1 MQSRARRRY
10 GADDTG
16 DSFAVVTIGSD
27 GPSNNHQRVE
37 DIPEKPKYPQP
48 SSATSWLPSI
58 SQRIFASVAP
68 GPTNPEPRNAWHE
81 RVPPPPKQGTGGYWT
96 GDGISQT
103 VIDDEDEDAS
113 LVKDSLIPEFT
124 MTARDRSGEFASA
137 IRSLQGRNIQRAVN
151 LKDPRKA
158 KHMQSYSE
166 FMMIAKHIGKNIA
179 STYTKLEKLT
189 LLAKKKTLFD
199 DRPAEIQELTYIIK
213 GDLNSLNQQI
223 ARLQEV
229 SKSQRRSTN
238 GKHLLS
244 HSSNMV
250 VALQAKLANMSSDF
264 KQVLE
269 VRTENLKQQKTRRD
283 QFSQGPMAG
292 GLPPSTMRGSTQGS
306 LLLQEQ
312 QDQVCI
318 DMGGSSSAT
327 GGPSSERA
335 PLLQQQQQLVL
346 YDESDSY
353 VQERAETMQNIEST
367 IVELGGIFQQLAHM
381 VKEQEEMVERIDSN
395 LQDVELN
402 VEAAH
407 GEILKY
413 FQSVTKNRWLMIKIF
428 GVLIMFFIFF
438 VIFLA

>member
-1 MQSRARRRY
+1 MQSRARRRH

-16 DSFAVVTIGSD
+16 DSFAVITIGND
-27 GPSNNHQRVE
+27 GLPTTTSSSQHTE
-37 DIPEKPKYPQP
+37 DTYREKPKYPAP
-48 SSATSWLPSI
+48 SVASSWLPAI
-58 SQRIFASVAP
+58 SQRILATVAP
-68 GPTNPEPRNAWHE
+68 APTTIPVGASTTSAPKYAWNATVPDDGDPE
-81 RVPPPPKQGTGGYWT
+81 
-96 GDGISQT
+96 S
-103 VIDDEDEDAS
+103 
-113 LVKDSLIPEFT
+113 DSYDKENLLLPEIT

-151 LKDPRKA
+151 LRDPRKA
-158 KHMQSYSE
+158 KHMQSYAE

-229 SKSQRRSTN
+229 SKSQRKSTN
-238 GKHLLS
+238 GRHLLS

-283 QFSQGPMAG
+283 QFSQGPMSG
-292 GLPPSTMRGSTQGS
+292 GLPPSTMRGSAQGS

-318 DMGGSSSAT
+318 DMGAPGA
-327 GGPSSERA
+327 GGAERV
-335 PLLQQQQQLVL
+335 PLLQQQQQQQQQLVL

-381 VKEQEEMVERIDSN
+381 VKEQEEMVERIDGN
-395 LQDVELN
+395 LQDVEMN

-428 GVLIMFFIFF
+428 GVVILFFIFF

>member
-16 DSFAVVTIGSD
+16 DSFAVITIGAD
-27 GPSNNHQRVE
+27 GQVATNNGGHQRKEE
-37 DIPEKPKYPQP
+37 DLPEKPKYPPP
-48 SSATSWLPSI
+48 SAATSWLPSI

-68 GPTNPEPRNAWHE
+68 TPTKPEPRNAWNDPQQKAVGNNH
-81 RVPPPPKQGTGGYWT
+81 QGGGFWGHSNN
-96 GDGISQT
+96 GDAAAAPY
-103 VIDDEDEDAS
+103 DEDDDLFSKEN
-113 LVKDSLIPEFT
+113 LVPEFT

-158 KHMQSYSE
+158 KHMQSYAE

-229 SKSQRRSTN
+229 SKSQRKSTN

-283 QFSQGPMAG
+283 QPRSDDRWTASVDDARVNTRKSLVAG
-292 GLPPSTMRGSTQGS
+292 TARSGLHRHGFRVGIGWSRIRAGSPIAATA
-306 LLLQEQ
+306 
-312 QDQVCI
+312 
-318 DMGGSSSAT
+318 AT
-327 GGPSSERA
+327 GAVRRIGQLRA
-335 PLLQQQQQLVL
+335 GASGNYAKHRE
-346 YDESDSY
+346 YDR
-353 VQERAETMQNIEST
+353 RAW
-367 IVELGGIFQQLAHM
+367 
-381 VKEQEEMVERIDSN
+381 RN
-395 LQDVELN
+395 LS
-402 VEAAH
+402 AARAH
-407 GEILKY
+407 GEGAG
-413 FQSVTKNRWLMIKIF
+413 RD
-428 GVLIMFFIFF
+428 GR
-438 VIFLA
+438 ADR

>member
-16 DSFAVVTIGSD
+16 DSFAVITIGSD
-27 GPSNNHQRVE
+27 GAATSASSSGISQHHHQRVE
-37 DIPEKPKYPQP
+37 DDIPEKPKYPAP
-48 SSATSWLPSI
+48 SSATSWLPAL

-68 GPTNPEPRNAWHE
+68 APTNPAPRNAWNE
-81 RVPPPPKQGTGGYWT
+81 PPPKQQQQGFWASEG
-96 GDGISQT
+96 QREAEEH
-103 VIDDEDEDAS
+103 DDDDLLGKNSA
-113 LVKDSLIPEFT
+113 LPEFT

-158 KHMQSYSE
+158 KHMQSYAE

-229 SKSQRRSTN
+229 SKSQRRSTSN

-318 DMGGSSSAT
+318 DMG
-327 GGPSSERA
+327 
-335 PLLQQQQQLVL
+335 
-346 YDESDSY
+346 
-353 VQERAETMQNIEST
+353 
-367 IVELGGIFQQLAHM
+367 
-381 VKEQEEMVERIDSN
+381 
-395 LQDVELN
+395 
-402 VEAAH
+402 
-407 GEILKY
+407 
-413 FQSVTKNRWLMIKIF
+413 
-428 GVLIMFFIFF
+428 
-438 VIFLA
+438 